1 MPPICRGSQ
10 RLTHSVDT
18 ETGPGVYETALAYTS
33 AVRMADNALLFKYV
47 AKSIGMQHGI
57 IPSFMAKPWGNLPGC
72 SGHIHVSLRDASGKN
87 AFAVSEEEL
96 KDGRKGAVYDELKYI
111 SETAEYFLAGI
122 LDGLTDS
129 KTQRYSPLQTLM
141 PCLQFFPC
149 LCPRST
155 VTSAS

>member
-1 MPPICRGSQ
+1 
-10 RLTHSVDT
+10 
-18 ETGPGVYETALAYTS
+18 
-33 AVRMADNALLFKYV
+33 MADNALLFKFL

-87 AFAVSEEEL
+87 AFAVSDEEL
-96 KDGRKGAVYDELKYI
+96 KSGRADAAYDELKFI

-129 KTQRYSPLQTLM
+129 APIAIHRFVIKTLM
-141 PCLQFFPC
+141 PVRFSSSFACANNQ
-149 LCPRST
+149 R
-155 VTSAS
+155 V